1 MLWILQDRKE
11 GKIDKM
17 LENNNTG
24 HEPEYLAICMCA
36 ILSCL
41 GGIARELSN
50 FESCF
55 NLKRFISTMVTA
67 SFSGIIIGLFLPDF
81 DHKNWVLACAGVSG
95 VVGVSI
101 LDYFSDIFKA
111 ILKHIASSAIGHE
124 IEVKERAKRIYKN
137 KKKTK

>member
-1 MLWILQDRKE
+1 
-11 GKIDKM
+11 M

-24 HEPEYLAICMCA
+24 HEPEYLAIFMCA

-55 NLKRFISTMVTA
+55 NLKRFISTLVTA

-81 DHKNWVLACAGVSG
+81 EHKNWVLACAGVSG

-101 LDYFSDIFKA
+101 LDYFTGIFKA
-111 ILKHIASSAIGHE
+111 VLLHITSSAIGHE
-124 IEVKERAKRIYKN
+124 IKIEEKAKKPHKRKIK
-137 KKKTK
+137 

>member
-1 MLWILQDRKE
+1 MLD
-11 GKIDKM
+11 
-17 LENNNTG
+17 NNSTG
-24 HEPEYLAICMCA
+24 HEPEYLAIFMCA

-55 NLKRFISTMVTA
+55 NFKRFISTLVTA

-81 DHKNWVLACAGVSG
+81 EHKNWVLACAGVSG

-101 LDYFSDIFKA
+101 LDYFTSIFKA
-111 ILKHIASSAIGHE
+111 VLVHVTSSAIGQKIE
-124 IEVKERAKRIYKN
+124 IEEKAKKKN
-137 KKKTK
+137 KRKSK

>member
-1 MLWILQDRKE
+1 
-11 GKIDKM
+11 M
-17 LENNNTG
+17 LENSNNTG
-24 HEPEYLAICMCA
+24 HEPEYLAIFMCA

-55 NLKRFISTMVTA
+55 NLKRFISTLVTA

-81 DHKNWVLACAGVSG
+81 EHKNWVLACAGVSG

-101 LDYFSDIFKA
+101 LDYFTSIFKA
-111 ILKHIASSAIGHE
+111 ILLHVTSSAIGHKIE
-124 IEVKERAKRIYKN
+124 IEEPIKKRHKR
-137 KKKTK
+137 KTK

>member
-1 MLWILQDRKE
+1 
-11 GKIDKM
+11 M

-24 HEPEYLAICMCA
+24 HEPEYLAIFMCA

-55 NLKRFISTMVTA
+55 NLKRFISTLVTA

-81 DHKNWVLACAGVSG
+81 EHKNWVLACAGVSG

-101 LDYFSDIFKA
+101 LDYFTGIFKA
-111 ILKHIASSAIGHE
+111 ILLHVTSSAIGHKIE
-124 IEVKERAKRIYKN
+124 IEEPIKKSRKHKVKK
-137 KKKTK
+137 

>member
-1 MLWILQDRKE
+1 
-11 GKIDKM
+11 M

-24 HEPEYLAICMCA
+24 HEPEYLAVFMCA

-50 FESCF
+50 FELCF
-55 NLKRFISTMVTA
+55 NLKRFISTLVTA

-81 DHKNWVLACAGVSG
+81 EHKNWVLACAGVSG

-101 LDYFSDIFKA
+101 LDYFTGIFKA
-111 ILKHIASSAIGHE
+111 ILLHVTSSVIGHE
-124 IEVKERAKRIYKN
+124 IEIEE
-137 KKKTK
+137 KTKKHYKRKVK